1 MALVL
6 IPGPLRRHAA
16 GAHELQCEG
25 ATVRQVLQALCRTC
39 PALQPLLFDTQDALR
54 GCLSY
59 FVNDEDCRA
68 LEGEHTPLAPR
79 DRLEILPALAGG
91 VRYPEWLDTL
101 KRELPQIDAATL
113 QARLA
118 GPGPRP
124 RLVDVRSAEEWEMGH
139 VPGSLHL
146 DRGFLETNAEALL
159 PGLDAPVV
167 VLCENG
173 SRSLFAVQALRQLG
187 YRDVANL
194 DGGLHAWKD
203 AGGTLHTPAALAP
216 AERRRYL
223 RQLSLPE
230 VGEAGQQR
238 LARARVLIVGA
249 GGLGSPV
256 ALYLAAAG
264 VGTLTLVDAD
274 TVDESNLQRQ
284 LLHSTERIGL
294 PKTTSAVLALR
305 ALNPTVRVIERRERF
320 DAGNAA
326 ALVEAHDVVVDGSDN
341 LATRYTI
348 DAACTAL
355 GRPMVHGAVFR
366 FEGQVSVFDARRGP
380 CYRCLHA
387 EPPPAELAPSCA
399 DSGVLGALPGVV
411 GTLQATEVL
420 KLLLGIGEPLIG
432 RVLRLD
438 ALAGR
443 VRELRFGRRAG
454 CRCGAGAAAVADDTV
469 AVPACALA
477 THA

>member
-6 IPGPLRRHAA
+6 IPGPLRRHTG
-16 GAHELQCEG
+16 GAQELPCEG
-25 ATVRQVLQALCRTC
+25 TDLRSVLLALATAC
-39 PALQPLLFDTQDALR
+39 PQLQPVLFDDSGALR
-54 GCLSY
+54 RCLGY
-59 FVNDEDCRA
+59 FVNDEDSRA
-68 LEGEHTPLAPR
+68 LDGEHTALGPG

-91 VRYPEWLDTL
+91 VRYPQWIEALR
-101 KRELPQIDAATL
+101 REVPQVEAATL
-113 QARLA
+113 LA
-118 GPGPRP
+118 ALGGDSPLRP

-159 PGLDAPVV
+159 PGLEQPVV
-167 VLCENG
+167 VVCENG
-173 SRSLFAVQALRQLG
+173 SRSLFAAHALQQLG

-203 AGGTLHTPAALAP
+203 AGGVLQAPPALA
-216 AERRRYL
+216 ASERRRYL
-223 RQLSLPE
+223 RQLALPE

-274 TVDESNLQRQ
+274 RVDESNLQRQ
-284 LLHSTERIGL
+284 LLHSTDRVGL
-294 PKTTSAVLALR
+294 PKTTSAMLALR
-305 ALNPTVRVIERRERF
+305 ALNPSVRVLERQERF
-320 DAGNAA
+320 GAANAS
-326 ALVEAHDVVVDGSDN
+326 ALVAEHDVVVDGSDN
-341 LATRYTI
+341 LPTRYAI
-348 DAACTAL
+348 DTACTAH
-355 GRPMVHGAVFR
+355 GRPWVHGAVFR

-387 EPPPAELAPSCA
+387 EPPPPELAPSCA
-399 DSGVLGALPGVV
+399 DAGVLGALPGVV

-420 KLLLGIGEPLIG
+420 KLLLDIGQPLIG
-432 RVLRLD
+432 RVLRYD

-443 VRELRFGRRAG
+443 VRELRFARRES
-454 CRCGAGAAAVADDTV
+454 CRCGDAGAAADT
-469 AVPACALA
+469 AIEDSAAPACALA
-477 THA
+477 

>member
-6 IPGPLRRHAA
+6 IPGPLRRHTS
-16 GAHELQCEG
+16 GAPELRCDG
-25 ATVRQVLQALCRTC
+25 ADVRSVLQSLCAAC
-39 PALQPLLFDTQDALR
+39 PPLQPLLFDERVALR
-54 GCLSY
+54 GCLCY

-68 LEGEHTPLAPR
+68 LDGEHTAIGPG

-91 VRYPEWLDTL
+91 VRYPEWLTTL
-101 KRELPQIDAATL
+101 RREVPQIDSETL
-113 QARLA
+113 LTRLA
-118 GPGPRP
+118 GPDPRP
-124 RLVDVRSAEEWEMGH
+124 RLVDVRSAEEWETGH

-146 DRGFLETNAEALL
+146 DRGFLETNAEAML

-173 SRSLFAVQALRQLG
+173 SRSLFAAQALQQLG

-203 AGGTLHTPAALAP
+203 AGGSLQTPPALAP
-216 AERRRYL
+216 SDRRRYL

-230 VGEAGQQR
+230 VGEAGQQA
-238 LARARVLIVGA
+238 LARARVLVVGA

-274 TVDESNLQRQ
+274 QVDESNLQRQ
-284 LLHSTERIGL
+284 LLHTTDRVGL
-294 PKTTSAVLALR
+294 PKTTSAMLALR
-305 ALNPTVRVIERRERF
+305 ALNPSVRVVERRERF
-320 DAGNAA
+320 DTGNAL

-341 LATRYTI
+341 LATRYAI

-399 DSGVLGALPGVV
+399 DAGVLGALPGVI

-443 VRELRFGRRAG
+443 MRELRFARRPH
-454 CRCGAGAAAVADDTV
+454 CRCAAGAAAAGGIDEV
-469 AVPACALA
+469 AVPVCTLA
-477 THA
+477 